1 MSTTVNTFGGA
12 RHWDYQGRDGAG
24 KLVKG
29 KIEAATEG
37 AVVERMRGLGLVPV
51 KIDEATAG
59 TGLNREITFGGLGG
73 NVGLKD
79 LAILSRQAA
88 TMVSAGLSLL
98 KTLSVLTEQTENKK
112 LRDVLGQVTRDV
124 ETGYSLSDALA
135 RHDRVFPPLMVNMI
149 RAGETGGFLE
159 GALETVA
166 TNYEKEAKLRSTVK
180 SAMTYPVMVLILAVV
195 AVIVM
200 LTFIVPIF
208 EDMFSG
214 MGGELPLPTQFLV
227 VLSKSMVFVVPILIV
242 GGIGFSIWWR
252 ANKNTESVRR
262 FVDPLKLKLPVFG
275 PLLKK
280 IAITRFARNL
290 ADMVAAGV
298 PILQALTVVGET
310 SGNWVVERAAK
321 SVAASVRTG
330 KSIAGPLSE
339 ETVFPTMAVQMI
351 AVGED
356 SGSLE
361 IMLTKVA
368 DFYDSEVEA
377 TTEALT
383 SIIEPLLIAFLGVL
397 VGGMIVALYLPI
409 FNIITLVE

>member
-1 MSTTVNTFGGA
+1 MTTTGA
-12 RHWDYQGRDGAG
+12 PRHWDYQGRDGGG

-29 KIEAATEG
+29 KLEAVTEG

-51 KIDEATAG
+51 KISEASAN
-59 TGLNREITFGGLGG
+59 TGLNREISFGGLGSR
-73 NVGLKD
+73 VGLKD

-112 LRDVLGQVTRDV
+112 LKEVLVQVTRDV
-124 ETGYSLSDALA
+124 ETGYALSDALA
-135 RHDRVFPPLMVNMI
+135 RHDRVFPPLMVSMI

-159 GALETVA
+159 GALDTVA

-195 AVIVM
+195 AVIAM
-200 LTFIVPIF
+200 LLFIVPIF
-208 EDMFSG
+208 ETMFADMGS
-214 MGGELPLPTQFLV
+214 ELPLPTQFLV
-227 VLSKSMVFVVPILIV
+227 LLSKSMVFVVPVLVV
-242 GGIGFSIWWR
+242 GGIAFSIWWN
-252 ANKNTESVRR
+252 ANKNTEQVRR
-262 FVDPLKLKLPVFG
+262 FVDPVKLKLPVFG

-280 IAITRFARNL
+280 IAITRFSRNL
-290 ADMVAAGV
+290 ADMVSAGV

-310 SGNWVVERAAK
+310 SGNWVVEQAAK
-321 SVAASVRTG
+321 NVANSVRTG
-330 KSIAGPLSE
+330 KSISGPLSE

-361 IMLTKVA
+361 IMLKKVA
-368 DFYDSEVEA
+368 DFYDAEVQA

-383 SIIEPLLIAFLGVL
+383 SIIEPLLVAFLGVI
-397 VGGMIVALYLPI
+397 VGGMIVALYMPI
-409 FNIITLVE
+409 FNIVTLV